1 MHRHTFTLTMMF
13 ILGVHIFLPT
23 EASAQLI
30 NLKTAPVATGDQFMV
45 QPPVNAGMGGLSI
58 AFDDTLGDALV
69 NPAKT
74 ARLNGMQVYMNPT
87 FYRITDGNGM
97 AKTLSVGGLASGN
110 RWFGG
115 LGVAIQDMDRP
126 HAGTNRLKDQSTNN
140 NYLWLQGG
148 RLLNEATSLGGR
160 LFWAGLGAS
169 EGVDMLYPRSD
180 RINQDGYMLDIRLG
194 LDGKTGSRGRYEIL
208 TLFARTD
215 MTHEVIYQNSCAIQ
229 PGLCNPAA
237 LTVQE
242 PSSSV
247 EKNMDK
253 TNTWGLHLGYDQP
266 VEESNWRWGSILTLN
281 VKTHPKIPNYELMNI
296 PRDPGN
302 TWALNA
308 GMGASNTSGDNVT
321 FGAEFVI
328 EPVWSNT
335 GVEAQEDIWDE
346 EETELLVEK
355 GDKTIENEFAFVNSL
370 VKTGLGWRGKHVLL
384 ESGIMA
390 KTYRYQLK
398 QTDYVEDSF
407 RDQEE
412 NWTEWR
418 FSLSAGLIFE
428 SVELKYTGLLT
439 TGTGQPGTASTGAVA
454 EASLGFSATGG
465 DFVFAPDGELA
476 LEDAR
481 VFTHQVTVTIPL

>member
-1 MHRHTFTLTMMF
+1 MRTI
-13 ILGVHIFLPT
+13 ILAIIVIFGFFFFPPE
-23 EASAQLI
+23 EAKAQLI

-45 QPPVNAGMGGLSI
+45 QPPVNAGMGGLYI

-74 ARLNGMQVYMNPT
+74 GRLNGVKVYMSPT
-87 FYRITDGNGM
+87 FYRITNGNGT
-97 AKTLSVGGLASGN
+97 AKTLSVGGLTSAN

-126 HAGTNRLKDQSTNN
+126 HAGSNRLKDQSTNN

-148 RLLNEATSLGGR
+148 RLLNEETSLGGR

-194 LDGKTGSRGRYEIL
+194 LDGKMDSRGRYEIL
-208 TLFARTD
+208 ALFARTD
-215 MTHEVIYQNSCAIQ
+215 MTHEVIYQNPCIIQ
-229 PGLCNPAA
+229 PGLCSPSA
-237 LTVQE
+237 LTV
-242 PSSSV
+242 PNPPSSV

-253 TNTWGLHLGYDQP
+253 TNTWGLHLGYDRP
-266 VEESNWRWGSILTLN
+266 VGESSWRWGSVLTLN
-281 VKTHPKIPNYELMNI
+281 IKTHPKIPNYELMNI

-308 GMGASNTSGDNVT
+308 GMGASNTSENNVT
-321 FGAEFVI
+321 FGADFII

-335 GVEAQEDIWDE
+335 WVEAQEDIWDE

-355 GDKTIENEFAFVNSL
+355 GDKTIENEFAFMNSL

-384 ESGIMA
+384 ESGILA
-390 KTYRYQLK
+390 KTYRYELK
-398 QTDYVEDSF
+398 QKDYVEDTF

-412 NWTEWR
+412 NWTEWT
-418 FSLSAGLIFE
+418 FSLSAGMIFE

-439 TGTGQPGTASTGAVA
+439 TGTGRPGTASSWGNA
-454 EASLGFSATGG
+454 EFAMGFASTGG
-465 DFVFAPDGELA
+465 DFIFAPDGELA
-476 LEDAR
+476 LENAR